1 MALNF
6 VPDIS
11 FKLSLSLNA
20 FLVFYSSK
28 PQSQEITDDL
38 FVSRNC
44 PLKEIQISRL
54 QYTGDVLSIKLAP

>member
-44 PLKEIQISRL
+44 PLKEIQISHL
-54 QYTGDVLSIKLAP
+54 QYTGEVLSIKVAP

>member
-11 FKLSLSLNA
+11 FKLSLSVNA

-44 PLKEIQISRL
+44 PLKEIRISRL
-54 QYTGDVLSIKLAP
+54 Q